1 MDERVF
7 AGEYR
12 VMRELGSDAV
22 GRTLLAVGPDGGQY
36 VVRVIRPLDAAAVDE
51 VERIVAA
58 MSGVR
63 HPALATIH
71 EWGHEAGEFFVV
83 RDYVAG
89 VDLKTELELQD
100 RFAPFSVAR
109 YGADIADALEQI
121 HQRGI
126 AHGNVSTG
134 NILRLPTDEV
144 RLVGG
149 GTAAPW
155 VIADA
160 ATAPPWTANYLAP
173 ERVEGAAPSPAT
185 DVYALGVVLYE
196 LVTGRLPF
204 AGETAGEVADRQLH
218 EVPVPV
224 GELVPEAPASLER
237 IIMRALEKV
246 PEERWASAREMAAE
260 LARVETDE
268 SPVPL
273 AVAPAPAKKG
283 RGPIWAVVVL
293 LVLAALGT
301 AWALGVFPGGGVT
314 VPDVVGRTLVEAREA
329 ITAAGLVPGG
339 VTYSGVS
346 ASGIADGLV
355 AQQAPSAGT
364 TAERGDVVDLVLAGR
379 ELLTVPEVEGLTEPQ
394 AREAIDAAGL
404 VVGAVTR
411 VSTTT
416 VEAGVVTSQAP
427 AQGEQVAKGSRIDLW
442 IAEAPVSL
450 QVPDVTGMQ
459 QVDASSALI
468 DAGFAVKSVARAS
481 TTVASGRVID
491 QVPAAGATAQ
501 TGSTVTIRVSAG
513 PGQVT
518 VPNVEGM
525 TQSQAVNALSAAGF
539 LTQVKQQ
546 TGGGTVGT
554 VVDQSPTGGVK
565 ADPGS
570 TVIVT
575 VVQ

>member
-1 MDERVF
+1 MDGRVF

-12 VMRELGSDAV
+12 VLRELGSDAI
-22 GRTLLAVGPDGGQY
+22 GQTLLASGPDHGQY
-36 VVRVIRPLDAAAVDE
+36 VVRVIRPADAAAVDE
-51 VERIVAA
+51 VERTVAA

-83 RDYVAG
+83 RDYVEG
-89 VDLKTELELQD
+89 VDLKTELELQG

-109 YGADIADALEQI
+109 YGADVAEALEQV
-121 HQRGI
+121 HRRGI

-155 VIADA
+155 VIAVA
-160 ATAPPWTANYLAP
+160 ATAPPWTAHYLAP
-173 ERVEGAAPSPAT
+173 ERIEGAAPSPSS

-204 AGETAGEVADRQLH
+204 EGESAGEVADRHLH
-218 EVPVPV
+218 EVPVPI
-224 GELVPEAPASLER
+224 GALVADVPPSLER
-237 IIMRALEKV
+237 IVMRALEKL
-246 PEERWASAREMAAE
+246 PENRWASAGDMAVELSGVEAE
-260 LARVETDE
+260 E

-273 AVAPAPAKKG
+273 AVAAAPSKPS
-283 RGPIWAVVVL
+283 RGWIWAAAVA
-293 LVLAALGT
+293 VLAVALGA
-301 AWALGVFPGGGVT
+301 AWMFGLFGGRAT
-314 VPDVVGRTLVEAREA
+314 VPDVVGRTLVEARAA
-329 ITAAGLVPGG
+329 ITAAGLTPGG

-364 TAERGDVVDLVLAGR
+364 RAEQDDTVDLVLAGR
-379 ELLTVPEVEGLTEPQ
+379 EMLTVPDVEGRTEAQ
-394 AREAIDAAGL
+394 ALAALESAGL
-404 VVGAVTR
+404 AIGTVTR
-411 VSTTT
+411 VTTT
-416 VEAGVVTSQAP
+416 AVGAGIVTSQVP
-427 AQGEQVAKGSRIDLW
+427 AQGEQVAKGSQVDVW
-442 IAEAPVSL
+442 VAAAPVSQL
-450 QVPDVTGMQ
+450 VPDVVGMQ

-468 DAGFAVKSVARAS
+468 DAGFAVRTVARTS
-481 TTVASGRVID
+481 STVASGRVID
-491 QVPAAGATAQ
+491 QVPAPGATAQ
-501 TGSTVTIRVSAG
+501 TGSTVTLRVSAG

-546 TGGGTVGT
+546 TGGGTAGT
-554 VVDQSPTGGVK
+554 VVDQSPAGGVR

-570 TVIVT
+570 TVIIT
-575 VVQ
+575 VAQ